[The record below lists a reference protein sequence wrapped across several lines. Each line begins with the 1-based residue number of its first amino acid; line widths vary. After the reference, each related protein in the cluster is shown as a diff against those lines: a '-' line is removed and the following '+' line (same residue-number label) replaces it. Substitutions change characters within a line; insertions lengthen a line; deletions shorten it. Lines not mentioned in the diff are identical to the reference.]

1 MLAIQLLVLI
11 NESLVLFQT
20 KVVGN
25 LTSILLKIGEQ
36 LIEVFFWNL
45 ENDICIHLEQPAVAV
60 VGKSHIG
67 FGSQGLGSQI
77 IQSQV

>member
-20 KVVGN
+20 KVVGS

-36 LIEVFFWNL
+36 VIEVLFWNL
-45 ENDICIHLEQPAVAV
+45 ENDICIHLEQPAVAII
-60 VGKSHIG
+60 GKTHIG
-67 FGSQGLGSQI
+67 FGSQGLGSQVI
-77 IQSQV
+77 

>member
-45 ENDICIHLEQPAVAV
+45 ENDISIHLEQPAVAV

-77 IQSQV
+77 I

>member
-11 NESLVLFQT
+11 DESLVFFQT
-20 KVVGN
+20 KVVGD

-36 LIEVFFWNL
+36 LIKVFFWNL

-67 FGSQGLGSQI
+67 FGSQGLGSQVI
-77 IQSQV
+77 

>member
-11 NESLVLFQT
+11 DESLVLFQT

-36 LIEVFFWNL
+36 VIEVFFWNL

-77 IQSQV
+77 I